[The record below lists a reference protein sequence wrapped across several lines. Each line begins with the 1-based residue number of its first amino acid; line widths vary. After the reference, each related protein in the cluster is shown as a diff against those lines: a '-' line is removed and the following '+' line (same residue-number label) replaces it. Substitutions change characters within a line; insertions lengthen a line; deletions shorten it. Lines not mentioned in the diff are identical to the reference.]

1 MEIAYLED
9 AQNKINKTLMEQM
22 DEGDSLE
29 LNERFTLE
37 KFEYQDEDEDHYVL
51 KDIKYDDHTFSVQ
64 FNGDDIVLTDFFGYD
79 YNEDWTSKDN
89 EFMNR
94 LEFTE
99 DGDGVE
105 YEIWKDTKTGILY
118 NVPIEIV
125 RDWGNIKTI

>member
-1 MEIAYLED
+1 MALDYLED

-51 KDIKYDDHTFSVQ
+51 KDIKYDDQTFSVQ

-118 NVPIEIV
+118 NLPIEIV
-125 RDWGNIKTI
+125 RDWDNIKTI